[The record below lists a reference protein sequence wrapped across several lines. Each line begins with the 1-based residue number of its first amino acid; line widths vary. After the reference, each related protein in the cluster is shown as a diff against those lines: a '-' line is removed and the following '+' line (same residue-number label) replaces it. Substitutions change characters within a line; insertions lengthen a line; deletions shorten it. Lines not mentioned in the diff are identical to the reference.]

1 MVAVFSPV
9 AGFPRRSPPGTYS
22 RKVDMKDRNQTIT
35 RRHFLKETAASAG
48 ILAVGSGSFAAS
60 VGPARA
66 ATAGKDA
73 NPFAYDVERFG
84 KTDPK
89 LIHYEQVGRFPGPKP
104 DPRRIAIGPEDRV
117 YIAAGNYVTILD
129 RDGKQVSEIALTTAA
144 RCVAVAGDG
153 TIYAGVRDHLEV
165 FDGKGKLLA
174 TWESPG
180 KRTWFTGLAVGE
192 NDVFAA
198 DAGNRVVLR
207 YDKSGKLAGRIG
219 EKSKERNIPGLIMP
233 SPYLDVKLGRDGL
246 LRVNNTGR
254 HRMEAYTAS
263 GDLEFSWGKPSAAI
277 EGFCGCCNP
286 IGLAL
291 LPDGRYV
298 TCEKGLPRVKVYSP
312 EGVFESVVAGPESFP
327 ENAKATF
334 VKGTED
340 CRLGG
345 LDAAVDS
352 QQRIYI
358 LDLVTNG
365 VRVMKHKA

>member
-1 MVAVFSPV
+1 
-9 AGFPRRSPPGTYS
+9 
-22 RKVDMKDRNQTIT
+22 
-35 RRHFLKETAASAG
+35 
-48 ILAVGSGSFAAS
+48 
-60 VGPARA
+60 
-66 ATAGKDA
+66 
-73 NPFAYDVERFG
+73 VERLR

-89 LIHYEQVGRFPGPKP
+89 LIHYEQVGHFAGPSP
-104 DPRRIAIGPEDRV
+104 DPRRIVIGPEDRV
-117 YIAAGNYVTILD
+117 YIAAGNSVSVL
-129 RDGKQVSEIALTTAA
+129 DGKGARVMDVGLGTPA

-153 TIYAGVRDHLEV
+153 TIYAGVRDHVEV
-165 FDGKGKLLA
+165 FDTKGKRLA
-174 TWESPG
+174 TWDSPG

-192 NDVFAA
+192 NEIFAA
-198 DAGNRVVLR
+198 DAGSRVVLR

-219 EKSKERNIPGLIMP
+219 EKNKERNVPGLILP
-233 SPYLDVKLGRDGL
+233 SPYLDVKLARDGL
-246 LRVNNTGR
+246 LRLNNTGR
-254 HRMEAYTAS
+254 HRVEAYTPG
-263 GDLEFSWGKPSAAI
+263 GDLEFSWGKPSNAI
-277 EGFCGCCNP
+277 DGFCGCCNP
-286 IGLAL
+286 VGLAL

-312 EGVFESVVAGPESFP
+312 EGTFESVVAGPESFV

-358 LDLVTNG
+358 LDLVAND

>member
-1 MVAVFSPV
+1 MNNP
-9 AGFPRRSPPGTYS
+9 
-22 RKVDMKDRNQTIT
+22 DRNIT
-35 RRHFLKETAASAG
+35 RRHFLKETAGGAG
-48 ILAVGSGSFAAS
+48 ILAVGSASFAAS
-60 VGPARA
+60 VGLARGA
-66 ATAGKDA
+66 SLGKDP
-73 NPFAYDVERFG
+73 NPFAYDVERLR

-89 LIHYEQVGRFPGPKP
+89 LIHYEQVGHFSSPST

-117 YIAAGNYVTILD
+117 YIAAGNSVSVLD
-129 RDGKQVSEIALTTAA
+129 REGTRVIDIRLGTAV

-153 TIYAGVRDHLEV
+153 TIYAGVRDHVAV
-165 FDGKGKLLA
+165 FDGKGQRLA
-174 TWESPG
+174 TWNSPG
-180 KRTWFTGLAVGE
+180 KRTWLTGLAVGE

-207 YDKSGKLAGRIG
+207 YDKSGQLVGRIG
-219 EKSKERNIPGLIMP
+219 EKNKERNVPGLVMP

-254 HRMEAYTAS
+254 HRVEAYTPG
-263 GDLEFSWGKPSAAI
+263 GDLEFSWGKPSSAI

-291 LPDGRYV
+291 LPDGCYV

-312 EGVFESVVAGPESFP
+312 EGVFESVVAGPESFV

-358 LDLVTNG
+358 LDLVAND

>member
-1 MVAVFSPV
+1 
-9 AGFPRRSPPGTYS
+9 
-22 RKVDMKDRNQTIT
+22 MKNRNQIIT
-35 RRHFLKETAASAG
+35 RRHFLKETAGGAG
-48 ILAVGSGSFAAS
+48 ILAVGGGSFAAS
-60 VGPARA
+60 VGLARGA
-66 ATAGKDA
+66 SVGKDP
-73 NPFAYDVERFG
+73 NPFAYDVERLR

-89 LIHYEQVGRFPGPKP
+89 LIHYEQAGHFAGLNP
-104 DPRRIAIGPEDRV
+104 DPRRIVIGPEDRV
-117 YIAAGNYVTILD
+117 YIAAGNSVSVLD
-129 RDGKQVSEIALTTAA
+129 REGKRLNDIGLGTAA

-153 TIYAGVRDHLEV
+153 TIYAGVRDHVEV
-165 FDGKGKLLA
+165 FDPKGKRLA

-192 NDVFAA
+192 KDVFAA

-207 YDKSGKLAGRIG
+207 YDQSGKLTGRIG
-219 EKSKERNIPGLIMP
+219 EKNKERNIPGLIMP
-233 SPYLDVKLGRDGL
+233 SPYLDVKLARDGL

-254 HRMEAYTAS
+254 HRVEAYTPS
-263 GDLEFSWGKPSAAI
+263 GDLEFSWGKPTAAI

-286 IGLAL
+286 VGLAM

-312 EGVFESVVAGPESFP
+312 EGAFESVVAGPESFV

-352 QQRIYI
+352 QRRIYI
-358 LDLVTNG
+358 LDLVAND
-365 VRVMKHKA
+365 VRVMKRKA

>member
-1 MVAVFSPV
+1 
-9 AGFPRRSPPGTYS
+9 
-22 RKVDMKDRNQTIT
+22 MKTRNQIIT
-35 RRHFLKETAASAG
+35 RRDFLKETGGAG
-48 ILAVGSGSFAAS
+48 ILALSGGAFAAS
-60 VGPARA
+60 VGLARGA
-66 ATAGKDA
+66 SVGKA
-73 NPFAYDVERFG
+73 PNPFVYDVERLRE
-84 KTDPK
+84 TDPK
-89 LIHYEQVGRFPGPKP
+89 LIHYEQVGHFSGPNP
-104 DPRRIAIGPEDRV
+104 DPRRIAIGPDDRV
-117 YIAAGNYVTILD
+117 YIAAGNSVSVLD
-129 RDGKQVSEIALTTAA
+129 REGARVIDIDLGTAA

-153 TIYAGVRDHLEV
+153 TIYAGVRDHVEV
-165 FDGKGKLLA
+165 FDPKGKRLA
-174 TWESPG
+174 TWDSPG
-180 KRTWFTGLAVGE
+180 KRTWFTGLAVGANE
-192 NDVFAA
+192 VFAA

-207 YDKSGKLAGRIG
+207 YDRSGKLAGRIG
-219 EKSKERNIPGLIMP
+219 EKSKERNVPGLILP
-233 SPYLDVKLGRDGL
+233 SPYLDVKLARDGL

-254 HRMEAYTAS
+254 HRVEAYTPG
-263 GDLEFSWGKPSAAI
+263 GDLEFSWGKPSNAI

-312 EGVFESVVAGPESFP
+312 EGAFESVVAGSESFV

-352 QQRIYI
+352 QQRILI
-358 LDLVTNG
+358 LDLVAND

>member
-1 MVAVFSPV
+1 
-9 AGFPRRSPPGTYS
+9 
-22 RKVDMKDRNQTIT
+22 MKKQKQSIT
-35 RRHFLKETAASAG
+35 RRDFLKEAAGGAG
-48 ILAVGSGSFAAS
+48 IIAVGSGTFAAS
-60 VGPARA
+60 VGLARGA
-66 ATAGKDA
+66 SAGKDA
-73 NPFAYDVERFG
+73 NPFAYDVERLR

-89 LIHYEQVGRFPGPKP
+89 LIHYEQVAHFSSPGP
-104 DPRRIAIGPEDRV
+104 DPRRIVIGPEDRV
-117 YIAAGNYVTILD
+117 YIAAGNAVSVLAT
-129 RDGKQVSEIALTTAA
+129 DGTRISDIDLGTSA

-153 TIYAGVRDHLEV
+153 TVYAGARDHVEV
-165 FDGKGKLLA
+165 FTAKGKRLA

-180 KRTWFTGLAVGE
+180 KRTWFTALAVGE

-219 EKSKERNIPGLIMP
+219 EKSKERNVPGIIMP
-233 SPYLDVKLGRDGL
+233 SPYLDVKLAHDGL
-246 LRVNNTGR
+246 LRLNNTGR
-254 HRMEAYTAS
+254 HRVEAYTPA
-263 GDLEFSWGKPSAAI
+263 GDLESSWGKPSGAI

-286 IGLAL
+286 IGLAM
-291 LPDGRYV
+291 LPDGRCV
-298 TCEKGLPRVKVYSP
+298 TCEKGMPRVKVYSHD
-312 EGVFESVVAGPESFP
+312 GVFESVVAGPETFP

-334 VKGTED
+334 VKGAED

-358 LDLVTNG
+358 LDLVTNE

>member
-1 MVAVFSPV
+1 
-9 AGFPRRSPPGTYS
+9 
-22 RKVDMKDRNQTIT
+22 MKNRNRAIT
-35 RRHFLKETAASAG
+35 RRHFINRAVRDAG
-48 ILAVGSGSFAAS
+48 LLAVSGVSIATSVRLARGAS
-60 VGPARA
+60 P
-66 ATAGKDA
+66 GKEP
-73 NPFAYDVERFG
+73 NPFAYDVERLR

-89 LIHYEQVGRFPGPKP
+89 LIHYEQVGRFAGPKP
-104 DPRRIAIGPEDRV
+104 EPRRITIGPEDRV
-117 YIAAGNYVTILD
+117 YIAAGNYVSVLD
-129 RDGKQVSEIALTTAA
+129 GEGKRISEIDLGSAA
-144 RCVAVAGDG
+144 RCVAEAGDG
-153 TIYAGVRDHLEV
+153 TIYAGVRDHVEV
-165 FDGKGKLLA
+165 FDRKGKRLA
-174 TWESPG
+174 TWDSPG
-180 KRTWFTGLAVGE
+180 KRTWLTGLAVGE

-219 EKSKERNIPGLIMP
+219 ERNKERNVPGLVMP
-233 SPYLDVKLGRDGL
+233 SPYLDVVLGRDGL

-254 HRMEAYTAS
+254 HRVEAYTSS
-263 GDLEFSWGKPSAAI
+263 GDLEFFWGKPTGAI

-286 IGLAL
+286 VGLAM

-312 EGVFESVVAGPESFP
+312 EGVFESVVAGAESFV

-334 VKGTED
+334 VKGGED

-358 LDLVTNG
+358 LDLVTND

>member
-1 MVAVFSPV
+1 
-9 AGFPRRSPPGTYS
+9 
-22 RKVDMKDRNQTIT
+22 MKKRNQIIT
-35 RRHFLKETAASAG
+35 RRHFLKETAGGAG

-60 VGPARA
+60 IGLARG
-66 ATAGKDA
+66 AGA
-73 NPFAYDVERFG
+73 GQVPNPFAYDVERLR

-89 LIHYEQVGRFPGPKP
+89 LIHYEQVGLFTGRNP
-104 DPRRIAIGPEDRV
+104 DPRRIVIGPEDRV
-117 YIAAGNYVTILD
+117 YIAAANSVSVLD
-129 RDGKQVSEIALTTAA
+129 REGTRVRDIDLGTAA
-144 RCVAVAGDG
+144 RCVGVAGDG
-153 TIYAGVRDHLEV
+153 TIYAGVRDHVEV
-165 FDGKGKLLA
+165 FDPKGKRLA
-174 TWESPG
+174 NWDSPG

-198 DAGNRVVLR
+198 DSGNRVVLR
-207 YDKSGKLAGRIG
+207 YDRSGKLIGRIG
-219 EKSKERNIPGLIMP
+219 EKNKERNIPGIIMP

-246 LRVNNTGR
+246 LRLNNTGR
-254 HRMEAYTAS
+254 HRVEAYTPN
-263 GDLEFSWGKPSAAI
+263 GDLEFSWGKPSGAI

-286 IGLAL
+286 VGLAL

-312 EGVFESVVAGPESFP
+312 EGVFESVVAGAESFV

-358 LDLVTNG
+358 LDLVAND
-365 VRVMKHKA
+365 VRVMKRKA